1 LLKRAGYQRLAA
13 VRPRFLP
20 RVTNASLQLG
30 ESTMVAMMASM
41 QRYCLPL
48 LLIGALSGLLTLI
61 PTIGWLLGLLVL
73 ILAWR
78 YLHRNHFL
86 PDLLLMLAVWM
97 LTREFA
103 SRLIALT

>member
-1 LLKRAGYQRLAA
+1 M
-13 VRPRFLP
+13 
-20 RVTNASLQLG
+20 
-30 ESTMVAMMASM
+30 TMIANM

-61 PTIGWLLGLLVL
+61 PKIGWVLGLSVL

-78 YLHRNHFL
+78 YLRRMHFL

-97 LTREFA
+97 LTREFTQH
-103 SRLIALT
+103 LIVFT

>member
-1 LLKRAGYQRLAA
+1 
-13 VRPRFLP
+13 
-20 RVTNASLQLG
+20 
-30 ESTMVAMMASM
+30 MVAMMASV

-48 LLIGALSGLLTLI
+48 LVIGALSGLLTLV
-61 PTIGWLLGLLVL
+61 PKIGWLLGLSVL

-86 PDLLLMLAVWM
+86 PDMLMMLAVWM

-103 SRLIALT
+103 QHLIVFT